1 MLGNFTYHNP
11 VRVHF
16 GPDSLDELAGELESF
31 GPNVMLAYGGGSIK
45 RSGLYDQ
52 IRDILAAA
60 GKTVFEDAGVMSNP
74 TVQKLNEGRK
84 IARENNVDLILAV
97 GGGSVIDYAKAVSV
111 SAWYDGDAWE
121 KFFLKME
128 KPTGRIIP
136 VGDVLTMSGTGSET
150 NGGSVITNHEQGL
163 KIGHVFGPEAMP
175 RFAIINPQLTFTV
188 PDYQMRA
195 GIYDAFNHL
204 CEQYFSGTDDNTSD
218 YISEGLMRSLVHA
231 SRIAV
236 KDPTDYEARSNISW
250 VCTWALNTAVAC
262 GKATDWEVH
271 MIGQA
276 VGALTDA
283 THGMTLSAVSL
294 PYYRLVMPYGVEKF
308 ARFAH
313 VVWEIPAEG
322 KTTQELAAAGLDA
335 MSSWMDEI
343 GAVKHLSEL
352 GFTEDMVDDAVKGTF
367 ILTGGYHPLTK
378 DEVAQVL
385 RESM

>member
-1 MLGNFTYHNP
+1 MH
-11 VRVHF
+11 
-16 GPDSLDELAGELESF
+16 
-31 GPNVMLAYGGGSIK
+31 
-45 RSGLYDQ
+45 
-52 IRDILAAA
+52 
-60 GKTVFEDAGVMSNP
+60 
-74 TVQKLNEGRK
+74 
-84 IARENNVDLILAV
+84 
-97 GGGSVIDYAKAVSV
+97 
-111 SAWYDGDAWE
+111 
-121 KFFLKME
+121 
-128 KPTGRIIP
+128 
-136 VGDVLTMSGTGSET
+136 
-150 NGGSVITNHEQGL
+150 
-163 KIGHVFGPEAMP
+163 
-175 RFAIINPQLTFTV
+175 
-188 PDYQMRA
+188 
-195 GIYDAFNHL
+195 
-204 CEQYFSGTDDNTSD
+204 
-218 YISEGLMRSLVHA
+218 SLVHA

-236 KDPTDYEARSNISW
+236 KDTTDYEARSNISW

-276 VGALTDA
+276 VGAFTDA

-308 ARFAH
+308 PRFAH

-352 GFTEDMVDDAVKGTF
+352 GFTDDMVDDAVKGTF

-378 DEVAQVL
+378 SEVAQIL